1 MNRHLKLQVVIG
13 VFALIFLSWLFA
25 FHIGNHFGQFDDL
38 LGRRANLNNLN
49 RTGNIYVPFKTEAFT
64 YPPTA
69 IAFFYPILLIPK
81 YLLTSIWTL
90 LSLAALCASLNLVLQ
105 NLRPQPVLSALRTSL
120 VLTVMSAL
128 LAAPVLEG
136 LFWGQVGTFLLLAVG
151 WEEVSESDVRGG
163 VLVGLATA
171 LKIYPGI
178 FILVFILRRQWS
190 RLFWALGTIA
200 TLLLS
205 SYVLWPTSTK
215 WYFIHVVM
223 GGEGAVHFQNS
234 HAATNN
240 GSFVAVLERF
250 PFNFAS
256 ISTIVQIIISVA
268 VIALSLL
275 GGHRL
280 WQRGMK
286 LSSLLVMMMGSVLAS
301 PIAWDHYFVFVPLLL
316 LVPSEVGVRSWF
328 GRWFICVA
336 ALDVIPWWRMRV
348 PSNPNFINT
357 AIGFIA
363 QSELC
368 FTSFSLIIAAIAFGS
383 TESFCEGNAR
393 NDKQMSFSKN

>member
-136 LFWGQVGTFLLLAVG
+136 LFWGQVGTFLLLAVV

-178 FILVFILRRQWS
+178 FILVFIIRRQWS
-190 RLFWALGTIA
+190 RLFWALGTIT

-215 WYFIHVVM
+215 WYFVHVVM

-234 HAATNN
+234 HAAANN

-250 PFNFAS
+250 PFNVAS
-256 ISTIVQIIISVA
+256 ISAIVQITISVS

-286 LSSLLVMMMGSVLAS
+286 LSSLLVMMMGSVLDS

-316 LVPSEVGVRSWF
+316 LVPFEVGFRTWF

-357 AIGFIA
+357 TVGFIA

-368 FTSFSLIIAAIAFGS
+368 LTSFTLIIISIIFGS
-383 TESFCEGNAR
+383 IGGHNQNDVR
-393 NDKQMSFSKN
+393 NEKVLLSKV

>member
-136 LFWGQVGTFLLLAVG
+136 LFWGQVGTFLLLAVV

-163 VLVGLATA
+163 VLVGLATGD
-171 LKIYPGI
+171 IHSGFYYPQTVVS
-178 FILVFILRRQWS
+178 FILGTWNNHHSVVVFIR
-190 RLFWALGTIA
+190 
-200 TLLLS
+200 
-205 SYVLWPTSTK
+205 
-215 WYFIHVVM
+215 
-223 GGEGAVHFQNS
+223 
-234 HAATNN
+234 
-240 GSFVAVLERF
+240 FVANKHKV
-250 PFNFAS
+250 
-256 ISTIVQIIISVA
+256 
-268 VIALSLL
+268 
-275 GGHRL
+275 
-280 WQRGMK
+280 
-286 LSSLLVMMMGSVLAS
+286 
-301 PIAWDHYFVFVPLLL
+301 VFRTCCH
-316 LVPSEVGVRSWF
+316 GWRRS
-328 GRWFICVA
+328 C
-336 ALDVIPWWRMRV
+336 
-348 PSNPNFINT
+348 
-357 AIGFIA
+357 
-363 QSELC
+363 
-368 FTSFSLIIAAIAFGS
+368 
-383 TESFCEGNAR
+383 
-393 NDKQMSFSKN
+393 SFSKFSCGCQ